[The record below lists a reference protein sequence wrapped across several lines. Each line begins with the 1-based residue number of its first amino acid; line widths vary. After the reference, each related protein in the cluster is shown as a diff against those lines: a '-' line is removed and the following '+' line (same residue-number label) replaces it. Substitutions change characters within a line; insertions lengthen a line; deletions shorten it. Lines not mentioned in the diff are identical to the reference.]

1 MKSFFILTVF
11 SLILLDIIQ
20 VNGQCFDLIHQYNQ
34 CKHLKMEKTKRN
46 LSEKYEPKK
55 LERER
60 NKLTDRFY
68 RKLNSSEMN
77 FDKAMKLFRTI
88 YTEINNCTSEFCECV
103 SLGII
108 DDSKANYSMYFRDKN
123 FFQHSKSIIEAF
135 NKKFESNLLP
145 LEYLGYQT
153 EFSSLYI
160 PSLAQFCINHDYSK
174 NRLNYYRNSF
184 TCEPTTMSVM
194 DLIVKII

>member
-11 SLILLDIIQ
+11 SLISLDLNQ
-20 VNGQCFDLIHQYNQ
+20 VDSQCFDLIHQYNQ
-34 CKHLKMEKTKRN
+34 CKHLKMEKPKRN
-46 LSEKYEPKK
+46 LYEKYEPKT
-55 LERER
+55 LERDR
-60 NKLTDRFY
+60 NELTDRFY
-68 RKLNSSEMN
+68 RKLNSSDMN
-77 FDKAMKLFRTI
+77 FDKAMKLFRMI

-145 LEYLGYQT
+145 FRDLEYQN
-153 EFSSLYI
+153 EFSSLYS

-184 TCEPTTMSVM
+184 KCAPPTMTIMN
-194 DLIVKII
+194 LITV

>member
-1 MKSFFILTVF
+1 MNSWLNCVWTQRRLESTV
-11 SLILLDIIQ
+11 SGRLLQIDVYYGIGLQ
-20 VNGQCFDLIHQYNQ
+20 
-34 CKHLKMEKTKRN
+34 
-46 LSEKYEPKK
+46 
-55 LERER
+55 
-60 NKLTDRFY
+60 
-68 RKLNSSEMN
+68 
-77 FDKAMKLFRTI
+77 LFRMI

-135 NKKFESNLLP
+135 NKKFESNLLSFRD
-145 LEYLGYQT
+145 LENQK
-153 EFSSLYI
+153 EFSSLYS

-184 TCEPTTMSVM
+184 KCAPPTMTIMN
-194 DLIVKII
+194 LITV